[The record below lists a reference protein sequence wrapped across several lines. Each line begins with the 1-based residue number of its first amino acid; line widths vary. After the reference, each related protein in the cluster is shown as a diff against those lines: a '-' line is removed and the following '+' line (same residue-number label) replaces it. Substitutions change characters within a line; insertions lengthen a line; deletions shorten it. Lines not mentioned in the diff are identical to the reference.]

1 MHRASDP
8 AAAPVPGDYSMDWG
22 AAARTERRLQA
33 VQVGVLVGLALVVA
47 AVAFVLGRGMISEL
61 DAYRS
66 EETMQTRL
74 DALRFQLQDTETA
87 FWRYR
92 SLGGDGV
99 PPQVARTV
107 IGVAAETQ
115 AVAARERAGGV
126 SPAEERAIQDTL
138 DGLGDLVAVVA
149 GSGDLGEQGS
159 AADRRFIARLA
170 PVVTD
175 LKAAAERW
183 GASNL
188 RELARSNT
196 DVSQAAWRLMVITG
210 VTALGALL
218 LGLVTWRL
226 VGRERRRIEDAL
238 RAAHDRLRHQAD
250 TDPLTGLG
258 NQRMLHHALLEAV
271 ATSSARRLPLSVV
284 MLDLDHFKTVNDTHG
299 HPTGDRVLVE
309 TATRLK
315 ASCRPGDVVARI
327 GGEEFLLVLAGADA
341 PAALEVAERIRLAVR
356 ATPYPGGVGHLT
368 ASLGVATLGPG
379 GDADSIVEEA
389 DAALYWAK
397 SHGRDVSFRY
407 SAAQMADL
415 SPKRRARQLARVDGM
430 AALRALARAIDAK
443 DPNTQRHSIRVAD
456 MAVRIAGALG
466 WTPEQVARLR
476 EAGLLHDVGKVGVPD
491 AVLLKP
497 GRLTPGERALMQ
509 EHAPLGARIVSEVLE
524 PDQVEWV
531 AHHHERWDGGG
542 YPDGLAGTAIPEG
555 ARILALADAWDA
567 MTSARSYNVPL
578 SPAEALTECR
588 RCAGAQLWTPAVDAL
603 ERLDGLAVPEPQAEP
618 EAEPPPAATR
628 TGR

>member
-1 MHRASDP
+1 MHRARDP

-47 AVAFVLGRGMISEL
+47 AVAFILGRGMVSEL
-61 DAYRS
+61 DDYRR

-92 SLGGDGV
+92 SLGGAGV
-99 PPQVARTV
+99 PPQTARSV
-107 IGVAAETQ
+107 LDVAAETQ
-115 AVAARERAGGV
+115 EVAARERAGGV
-126 SPAEERAIQDTL
+126 PPAEDRAIQDTL
-138 DGLGDLVAVVA
+138 DGLGELVALVA
-149 GSGDLGEQGS
+149 AAGDIGPLGSP
-159 AADRRFIARLA
+159 ADERFIEGLA

-175 LKAAAERW
+175 LKASAERW
-183 GASNL
+183 GAYNL
-188 RELARSNT
+188 AELARSNT
-196 DVSQAAWRLMVITG
+196 GVSQAAWRLMVITG

-218 LGLVTWRL
+218 LGLITWRL
-226 VGRERRRIEDAL
+226 VGRERRRIEHAL
-238 RAAHDRLRHQAD
+238 RVAHDRLREQAD

-258 NQRMLHHALLEAV
+258 NQRILHHALLEAV
-271 ATSSARRLPLSVV
+271 AQSSARRLSLSVV
-284 MLDLDHFKTVNDTHG
+284 MVDLDHFKTVNDTHG

-309 TATRLK
+309 TAARLR

-327 GGEEFLLVLAGADA
+327 GGEEFLVVLAGADA
-341 PAALEVAERIRLAVR
+341 TAALEVAERIRLAVR
-356 ATPYPGGVGHLT
+356 SVPYPGDVGHLT
-368 ASLGVATLGPG
+368 ASVGVSTLATG
-379 GDADSIVEEA
+379 GDADSLVEEA

-397 SHGRDVSFRY
+397 SHGRDVAFRY
-407 SAAQMADL
+407 EAAQMADL

-430 AALRALARAIDAK
+430 VALRALARAIDAK

-456 MAVRIAGALG
+456 MAVRIAGELG
-466 WTPEQVARLR
+466 WTSEQVGRLR

-497 GRLTPGERALMQ
+497 GRLNPAERAQME
-509 EHAPLGARIVSEVLE
+509 EHAALGARIVSEVLE
-524 PDQVEWV
+524 PDQVDWV
-531 AHHHERWDGGG
+531 HHHHERWDGGG
-542 YPDGLAGTAIPEG
+542 YPEGLEGAAIPEG

-578 SPAEALTECR
+578 TPAEALAECR
-588 RCAGAQLWTPAVDAL
+588 RCAGAQLWPPAVDAL
-603 ERLDGLAVPEPQAEP
+603 DRLDGLSAPAPEP
-618 EAEPPPAATR
+618 EAEADPPPAATR
-628 TGR
+628 SGR